1 MKSIDMRFV
10 VIVNPK
16 SGKRKGLEIVEK
28 IRPIFESKNISLSI
42 IETRYQG
49 NAKELVQTMDYN
61 SIKGILV
68 VGGDGTL
75 NEVVNGMLNRNDN
88 SKVPIGI
95 IPGGSGN
102 SFSADLK
109 ILDPIQAA
117 NKICL
122 LNSKFIDVLELDMN
136 HEMNF
141 AINLVGWGLVKDVGL
156 RAEKL
161 RWLGPIRYTI
171 AAIIEIFSNKS
182 RKTELIINGKK
193 FLGEYTFIIGCNSIH
208 VGNGMKMAPNA
219 KLNDGLL
226 DLIIVEG
233 NISKTRLLSVMPQLF
248 KGTHIKEKE
257 VEYLQVKSFSIYPS
271 YDDILNIDG
280 EMIGVTP
287 IKVNVKSKA
296 IEFFV

>member
-16 SGKRKGLEIVEK
+16 SGKQKGLEIVEK

-42 IETRYQG
+42 IETTYQG

-136 HEMNF
+136 NERSN
-141 AINLVGWGLVKDVGL
+141 IN
-156 RAEKL
+156 
-161 RWLGPIRYTI
+161 
-171 AAIIEIFSNKS
+171 
-182 RKTELIINGKK
+182 
-193 FLGEYTFIIGCNSIH
+193 
-208 VGNGMKMAPNA
+208 
-219 KLNDGLL
+219 
-226 DLIIVEG
+226 
-233 NISKTRLLSVMPQLF
+233 
-248 KGTHIKEKE
+248 
-257 VEYLQVKSFSIYPS
+257 KSFSSDLDTSAPIYDK
-271 YDDILNIDG
+271 YI
-280 EMIGVTP
+280 
-287 IKVNVKSKA
+287 
-296 IEFFV
+296 

>member
-1 MKSIDMRFV
+1 MRFV

-16 SGKRKGLEIVEK
+16 SGKRKSLEIVDE
-28 IRPIFESKNISLSI
+28 IRPIFESIDISLSI
-42 IETRYQG
+42 FETKYQG
-49 NAKELVQTMDYN
+49 NAKEICQFMDFN
-61 SIKGILV
+61 AIRGILV

-95 IPGGSGN
+95 IPAGSGN

-109 ILDPIQAA
+109 MLDPLQAA
-117 NKICL
+117 NKICS
-122 LNSKFIDVLELDMN
+122 LNTKFIDVLELEMN

-171 AAIIEIFSNKS
+171 AAAIEIFSNKS
-182 RKTELIINGKK
+182 QKTELIINGNI

-226 DLIIVEG
+226 DLVVVEG
-233 NISKTRLLSVMPQLF
+233 NISKIRLLSVMPQLF
-248 KGTHIKEKE
+248 KGTHINEKE
-257 VEYLQVKSFSIYPS
+257 VEYLQVKSFSICPS

-280 EMIGVTP
+280 EMVGSTP
-287 IKVNVKSKA
+287 VKVNVKPRA
-296 IEFFV
+296 IEIFV